1 MNATEVSDVADADMI
16 GTVAEALAG
25 VTITDPEF
33 EGLYPEDWRELAA
46 AALKAVRAVD
56 ATAWPCATIRALG
69 GE

>member
-1 MNATEVSDVADADMI
+1 MSDDRTTI

-25 VTITDPEF
+25 VTITDPDF
-33 EGLYPEDWRELAA
+33 DGLEREDWRRLAA